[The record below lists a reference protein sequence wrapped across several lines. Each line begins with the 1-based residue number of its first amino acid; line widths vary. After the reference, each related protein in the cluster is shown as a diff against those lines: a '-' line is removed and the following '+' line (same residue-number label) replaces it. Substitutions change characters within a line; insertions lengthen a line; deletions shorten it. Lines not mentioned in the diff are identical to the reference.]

1 MFRGGQACSVVDVEQ
16 VHMVRVAATLSR
28 TPEVSVVALS
38 AGTPIVVP
46 VASIHRKIHTLE
58 NFKVLASLGKKND
71 EGCLSGGEERREI
84 LPLSSLRD
92 TPFFSLS
99 SLVCSELASV
109 LSSKLHISIPCR
121 SPFPSESEPFQRIPE
136 PSCKIYKF
144 GA

>member
-58 NFKVLASLGKKND
+58 NFKVLASLGKNTTKVV
-71 EGCLSGGEERREI
+71 CLEERRDEGRGT
-84 LPLSSLRD
+84 RD
-92 TPFFSLS
+92 I
-99 SLVCSELASV
+99 ASF
-109 LSSKLHISIPCR
+109 I
-121 SPFPSESEPFQRIPE
+121 F
-136 PSCKIYKF
+136 
-144 GA
+144 A